1 MANILYV
8 GPDAVG
14 STSRQRKN
22 VLEGLGH
29 RVRNISTSP
38 PERASGLVRRAY
50 DITQFLHR
58 QGRSKRIPGLVPDFS
73 RQILSA
79 LRSDPFEILWVDK
92 GILIARETLEE
103 AKRVRPDLLV
113 VGLVLDAMTMP
124 HNQTRVFTQALPA
137 YDVMITNKS
146 FEVPFYEFRGVKR
159 TYFMDNCYH
168 MGTHRPVTL
177 TANEQRR
184 FGADLSFVGEHEW
197 QREIS
202 IYRLGEA
209 GLNGLVIGAWQ
220 GCRQHENF
228 RYSFERVWGD
238 DYAKAIC
245 GSKIQLGFLR
255 HINQDTQTTRSVEIP
270 ACGVFMLA
278 ERSDEHEALF
288 AEGKEAAYF
297 DSDEE
302 LVDKARYYLAH
313 EDERAAIARAGHER
327 CVRDGYSYRARL
339 TRIMAQIDADFGRQF
354 SVSP

>member
-22 VLEGLGH
+22 VLEGMGH

-38 PERASGLVRRAY
+38 PEGASGLVRRAY

-58 QGRSKRIPGLVPDFS
+58 QGRSKRVPGLVPDFS

-79 LRSDPFEILWVDK
+79 LRANPYDILWIDK
-92 GILIARETLEE
+92 GILISRETLEE
-103 AKRVRPDLLV
+103 AKRIRPDLLV
-113 VGLVLDAMTMP
+113 VGLVLDAMSMP
-124 HNQTRVFTQALPA
+124 HNQTRVFTAALPA
-137 YDVMITNKS
+137 YDVMISNKS
-146 FEVPFYEFRGVKR
+146 FEVPYYQFRGVKQ

-168 MGTHRPVTL
+168 EGTHRPVTL
-177 TANEQRR
+177 TADEQRR

-202 IYRLGEA
+202 VFRLGEA
-209 GLNGLVIGAWQ
+209 GLTGLVIGAWQ
-220 GCRQHENF
+220 GCRQHPQF
-228 RYSFERVWGD
+228 RYSLERVWGD
-238 DYAKAIC
+238 DYAKALC

-297 DSDEE
+297 SSDEE
-302 LVDKARYYLAH
+302 LVDKARYYLSRD
-313 EDERAAIARAGHER
+313 DERQAIATAGYER

-339 TRIMAQIDADFGRQF
+339 TRILGRVESDFGR
-354 SVSP
+354 SLSP